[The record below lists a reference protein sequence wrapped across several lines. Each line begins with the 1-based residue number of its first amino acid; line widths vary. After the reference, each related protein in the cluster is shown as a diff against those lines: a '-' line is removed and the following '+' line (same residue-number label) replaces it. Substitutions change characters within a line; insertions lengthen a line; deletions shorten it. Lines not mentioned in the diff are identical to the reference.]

1 MIQRKQTLFLLQS
14 AFLSISLMFI
24 PSADVIANNLSTPVY
39 LIPSVNPELQS
50 TFGHFTAIA
59 LNFVNLLLCFAAIFL
74 YRKRQTQVKLGYTMI
89 FIWVIIAGMLAFCP
103 FIENGTAFEAIVMN
117 YLSVL
122 VAAFGII
129 AVLFAIRFIKKDI
142 ALLKSA
148 DRIR

>member
-1 MIQRKQTLFLLQS
+1 
-14 AFLSISLMFI
+14 
-24 PSADVIANNLSTPVY
+24 
-39 LIPSVNPELQS
+39 
-50 TFGHFTAIA
+50 
-59 LNFVNLLLCFAAIFL
+59 
-74 YRKRQTQVKLGYTMI
+74 MI